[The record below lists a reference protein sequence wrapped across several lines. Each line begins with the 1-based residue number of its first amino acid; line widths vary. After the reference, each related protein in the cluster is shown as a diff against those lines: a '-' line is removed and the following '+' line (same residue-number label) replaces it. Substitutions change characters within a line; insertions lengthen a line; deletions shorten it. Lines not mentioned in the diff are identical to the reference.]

1 MLTIKVYERDY
12 SEREITMA
20 YGTYGVN
27 DRGYDLS
34 LFETQGTAARKT
46 APAKQTRKQPKAKV
60 VKMPEFSY
68 DKAQKR
74 KHNFASLAVGA
85 VVMLVIVAVVGIVLH
100 GYAQVSELNEQI
112 ADAQILLEHKQSEYI
127 QMSAKVEA
135 SLSTAAVEEYA
146 RTQLGMTKATNQQKE
161 YISLS
166 QGDKAV
172 VYSDEG
178 ANVFTEIGDF
188 FESLW
193 S

>member
-1 MLTIKVYERDY
+1 
-12 SEREITMA
+12 MA
-20 YGTYGVN
+20 YGTYGTT

-46 APAKQTRKQPKAKV
+46 APAKQKKKQPKAKV
-60 VKMPEFSY
+60 VKMPEIQY
-68 DKAQKR
+68 DKASRR
-74 KHNFASLAVGA
+74 KHNYGAIATGVAFALVVVAIVG
-85 VVMLVIVAVVGIVLH
+85 VIIH
-100 GYAQVSELNEQI
+100 GNAQVAELNEQI
-112 ADAQILLEHKQSEYI
+112 AAAQVELDHSRSEYI

-172 VYSDEG
+172 VYSDEN
-178 ANVFTEIGDF
+178 ANIFTEIGDF

>member
-1 MLTIKVYERDY
+1 
-12 SEREITMA
+12 MA
-20 YGTYGVN
+20 YGTYGTT

-46 APAKQTRKQPKAKV
+46 APAKQTKKQPKAKV
-60 VKMPEFSY
+60 VKLPEHNF
-68 DKAQKR
+68 DKAQRR

-85 VVMLVIVAVVGIVLH
+85 VVMLVIVAIVGVIIH

-112 ADAQILLEHKQSEYI
+112 AEAQIVLEHRQSEYI

-172 VYSDEG
+172 VYSDTES
-178 ANVFTEIGDF
+178 NVFTEIGDF

>member
-1 MLTIKVYERDY
+1 
-12 SEREITMA
+12 MA
-20 YGTYGVN
+20 YGTYGTT

-46 APAKQTRKQPKAKV
+46 APAKQKKKQPKAKV
-60 VKMPEFSY
+60 VKMSEFQY
-68 DKAQKR
+68 DKAVRR
-74 KHNFASLAVGA
+74 KHNFASLAAGFAIALVFAAMVG
-85 VVMLVIVAVVGIVLH
+85 VIIH
-100 GYAQVSELNEQI
+100 GHVQVSELNEQI
-112 ADAQILLEHKQSEYI
+112 ASAQSQLDDRKSEYI

-166 QGDKAV
+166 QGDKVV
-172 VYSDEG
+172 VYSD
-178 ANVFTEIGDF
+178 AQKSVFTEIGDF

>member
-1 MLTIKVYERDY
+1 
-12 SEREITMA
+12 MA
-20 YGTYGVN
+20 YGTYGTA

-46 APAKQTRKQPKAKV
+46 APAKQKKKQPKAKV
-60 VKMPEFSY
+60 VKMAEFNY
-68 DKAQKR
+68 DKASRR
-74 KHNFASLAVGA
+74 KHNYGAIAVGVVLAVI
-85 VVMLVIVAVVGIVLH
+85 VVAIVGVIIH
-100 GYAQVSELNEQI
+100 GNAQVAELNEQI
-112 ADAQILLEHKQSEYI
+112 ASAQVDLDHAKSEYI
-127 QMSAKVEA
+127 QMSAKVES

-172 VYSDEG
+172 VYSDKN

>member
-1 MLTIKVYERDY
+1 
-12 SEREITMA
+12 MA
-20 YGTYGVN
+20 YGTYGTS

-46 APAKQTRKQPKAKV
+46 APAKQKKQPKAKV
-60 VKMPEFSY
+60 VKMPEFRY
-68 DKAQKR
+68 DKTQRR
-74 KHNFASLAVGA
+74 KHNFGALAVGVA
-85 VVMLVIVAVVGIVLH
+85 LALVIVAIVGVIIH
-100 GYAQVSELNEQI
+100 GRVQVTELNEQI
-112 ADAQILLEHKQSEYI
+112 ASAQVELEHRRSEYI

-146 RTQLGMTKATNQQKE
+146 RTQLGMAKATNQQKE

-166 QGDKAV
+166 QGDKVV
-172 VYSDEG
+172 VYSQG
-178 ANVFTEIGDF
+178 NTGVFSQIGDF

>member
-1 MLTIKVYERDY
+1 
-12 SEREITMA
+12 MA
-20 YGTYGVN
+20 YSTYGTAN
-27 DRGYDLS
+27 RDYDLS

-46 APAKQTRKQPKAKV
+46 APVKQKKKQQKAKV
-60 VKMPEFSY
+60 VKMPEFHY
-68 DKAQKR
+68 DKASRR
-74 KHNFASLAVGA
+74 KHNFASL
-85 VVMLVIVAVVGIVLH
+85 VVGFAVALVVVAIVGVIIH
-100 GYAQVSELNEQI
+100 GHVQVAELNEQI
-112 ADAQILLEHKQSEYI
+112 ASAQVELEHRKSEYI

-135 SLSTAAVEEYA
+135 SLSTAAVEDYA

-172 VYSDEG
+172 VYSE
-178 ANVFTEIGDF
+178 AQSNVFTEIGDF